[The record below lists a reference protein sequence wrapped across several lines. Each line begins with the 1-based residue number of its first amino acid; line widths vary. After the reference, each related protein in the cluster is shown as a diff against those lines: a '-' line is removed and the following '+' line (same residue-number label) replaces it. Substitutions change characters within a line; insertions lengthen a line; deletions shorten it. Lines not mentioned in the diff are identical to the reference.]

1 MIKLVSDETNI
12 RIDKYL
18 ASKLD
23 YSREYIGKLID
34 AKLVLVNGKEVK
46 ASYKINLNEEIV
58 IHDEE
63 LKVKEVM
70 Q

>member
-1 MIKLVSDETNI
+1 MIKIVVDEANV

-34 AKLVLVNGKEVK
+34 AKLVLVNGKVIK
-46 ASYKINLNEEIV
+46 ASYKISFTNYFREI
-58 IHDEE
+58 IIC
-63 LKVKEVM
+63 K
-70 Q
+70 